1 MFGLIRKKRI
11 IEEVTKIYAE
21 ESVDEAWT
29 ENNVYFRMGNANALN
44 CLCSRL
50 GIDIL
55 KHINEAK
62 QRGNH

>member
-55 KHINEAK
+55 KHIKEAK